1 MAQYLI
7 VYFGGNPPAT
17 AEEGKLHMAAYKE
30 WMASIGEA
38 LVSPANPIKN
48 SHTIESNGNTIVG
61 SATSM
66 SGYTII
72 ESDSIDGAVEI
83 AQKCP
88 FLAIGGTLEVSEL
101 AAMPRF

>member
-17 AEEGKLHMAAYKE
+17 PEEGKIHMAAYKQ
-30 WMASIGEA
+30 WMASIGDG

-48 SHTIESNGNTIVG
+48 SHTIEPGGNSNIG

-72 ESDSIDGAVEI
+72 ESESIENALKI
-83 AQKCP
+83 AKKCP
-88 FLAIGGTLEVSEL
+88 FLGIGGTLEVSEL
-101 AAMPRF
+101 AEMPNF

>member
-17 AEEGKLHMAAYKE
+17 PEEGKVHMAAYKE

-48 SHTIESNGNTIVG
+48 THTIESNGNTNVG
-61 SATSM
+61 SATLM

-72 ESDSIDGAVEI
+72 ESDSIERAAEI
-83 AQKCP
+83 AKKCP
-88 FLAIGGTLEVSEL
+88 FLAIGGKLEVSEL
-101 AAMPRF
+101 AAMPKF

>member
-1 MAQYLI
+1 MTQYLI
-7 VYFGGNPPAT
+7 VYFGGNPPANP
-17 AEEGKLHMAAYKE
+17 EEGKVHMVAYKE

-48 SHTIESNGNTIVG
+48 SHTIEPNGNTNVG
-61 SATSM
+61 STTSM

-72 ESDSIDGAVEI
+72 ESDSIERAVEI
-83 AQKCP
+83 AKKCP

-101 AAMPRF
+101 AVMPKF